1 MMENKK
7 KYEFD
12 VETLQCGQAR
22 PYADS
27 IYDYIVTSDE
37 PERTVKEFCTK
48 VLLPHSQ
55 PYDEW
60 EPFSEDPS
68 SYFYGYHTF
77 EKIKDNKYRYRVV
90 MPFTD

>member
-12 VETLQCGQAR
+12 VETLQCGQPR

-37 PERTVKEFCTK
+37 IDRTVMEFCTN
-48 VLLPHSQ
+48 VLFPHSQ
-55 PYDEW
+55 PYEEW

-68 SYFYGYHTF
+68 SYFYGYHIF
-77 EKIKDNKYRYRVV
+77 KKIKDDKYRYRVV
-90 MPFTD
+90 KPYTD

>member
-1 MMENKK
+1 MMRDKK

-12 VETLQCGQAR
+12 VETLQYGQAR

-27 IYDYIVTSDE
+27 IYDFIVTSDVT
-37 PERTVKEFCTK
+37 ERTVKEFCTE

-60 EPFSEDPS
+60 EPFSEDPT

-90 MPFTD
+90 QPFTD

>member
-12 VETLQCGQAR
+12 VETLQNGQPR

-48 VLLPHSQ
+48 VLFPH
-55 PYDEW
+55 
-60 EPFSEDPS
+60 
-68 SYFYGYHTF
+68 
-77 EKIKDNKYRYRVV
+77 
-90 MPFTD
+90 

>member
-1 MMENKK
+1 MMEDKK

-12 VETLQCGQAR
+12 VETLQYGQAR

-27 IYDYIVTSDE
+27 IYDYIITSE
-37 PERTVKEFCTK
+37 ESERTVREFCTK

-90 MPFTD
+90 KPYMD

>member
-27 IYDYIVTSDE
+27 IYDYIITSDE
-37 PERTVKEFCTK
+37 PERTVKE
-48 VLLPHSQ
+48 L
-55 PYDEW
+55 
-60 EPFSEDPS
+60 
-68 SYFYGYHTF
+68 
-77 EKIKDNKYRYRVV
+77 
-90 MPFTD
+90 